1 MELKNVTGSLQEGNE
16 ESWRGW
22 GKKSQ
27 LKEKITL
34 SAYNIEKALAWS
46 LVPKVVAILVNNLL
60 MKGCQISQVC
70 WVE

>member
-16 ESWRGW
+16 GSWRGW

-46 LVPKVVAILVNNLL
+46 LVPKVVAVLVNNLL